1 MLGYIYK
8 MLAAMLFVTDKT
20 HTMQTKEI
28 QKGTKYYM
36 KIAVY
41 MGYLE
46 QNGWMKQ
53 VFKVNTSEY
62 IYNQFISEK

>member
-1 MLGYIYK
+1 

-41 MGYLE
+41 MVYLE
-46 QNGWMKQ
+46 QNG
-53 VFKVNTSEY
+53 
-62 IYNQFISEK
+62 